1 MKQYL
6 DRKLVIGAIIVVIIV
21 IYIIRLFYL
30 QVIDSSYKYSADS
43 NVLRYETQY
52 PARGLIY
59 DRNGKLLVYNEA
71 AYDLMIVPREVKAF
85 DTLDFCNTLNI
96 TIEYVRENIVKT
108 SKYSR
113 YKPSIFLR
121 QLSKND
127 YARLQEKLHKFKGFF
142 VQVRTLRKYP
152 DMIAGHVL
160 GYIGEVDD
168 AVTKK
173 NNYYKSGDYIGISGI
188 ESYYEDVLRG
198 KKGVKVFMVDVHN
211 RIKGNFA
218 SGALDTT
225 AIPGNSLISSLDAE
239 LQKYGEY
246 LMQNKMGS
254 VVAIEPSTGEV
265 LALVSSPAYDPNL
278 LVGRVRSKNY
288 ISLSNDS
295 LKPLFNR
302 ALMAQYPPG
311 SIFKIV
317 ESLIGLDIGVI
328 NENTGFPCNKSV
340 VNCHNHP
347 SASNLHIAI
356 QVSCNPYYYNVYS
369 RIIQRNLS
377 TNRFKDAELGLKT
390 WVDYAHSFGL
400 GVKLGI
406 DLSTVKKGKIPDVS
420 FYNKWYGAGSWA
432 FSTIY
437 SNGIGQGEVEVI
449 PLQMANLASIF
460 ANRGYYYTPHLIK
473 SIEDSSSSVLD
484 KYKEKHFTKVNSKYF
499 EFIAEAMRAVV
510 EDAGGTARLARIP
523 GISVC
528 GKTGTAQ
535 NPHGEDHAV
544 FIAFAPKDNPK
555 IAIAAYV
562 ENSGFGGTW
571 AAPIASLM
579 IEKYLTDSIKR
590 PDLEQKMIETDFIHR
605 KHKMVKS
612 NH

>member
-6 DRKLVIGAIIVVIIV
+6 DRKLVIGAIIITIIV

-52 PARGLIY
+52 PARGLVY

-71 AYDLMIVPREVKAF
+71 AYDLMIIPREVKEF

-96 TIEYVRENIVKT
+96 TKEYVIENIIKT
-108 SKYSR
+108 AKYSR
-113 YKPSIFLR
+113 YKPSIFLK

-152 DMIAGHVL
+152 DRIAGHVL

-168 AVTKK
+168 KITKK
-173 NNYYKSGDYIGISGI
+173 NPYYNSGDYIGISGL

-198 KKGVKVFMVDVHN
+198 KKGVKVYMVDVHN
-211 RIKGNFA
+211 RIKGSFA
-218 SGALDTT
+218 SGAFDTI
-225 AIPGNSLISSLDAE
+225 AIPGTSLISSIDAD

-265 LALVSSPAYDPNL
+265 LALISSPVYDPNL

-288 ISLSNDS
+288 IALSLDS

-317 ESLIGLDIGVI
+317 ESLIGLDLGII
-328 NENTGFPCNKSV
+328 TENTGIACNKSL

-347 SASNLHIAI
+347 SATNLHTAI
-356 QVSCNPYYYNVYS
+356 QVSCNPYYYTVYS

-377 TNRFKDAELGLKT
+377 SSRFKDAELGLKT
-390 WVDYAHSFGL
+390 WVEYAHSFGL
-400 GVKLGI
+400 GQKLDI
-406 DLSTVKKGKIPDVS
+406 DLNTVKKGNIPDVK
-420 FYNKWYGAGSWA
+420 FYNKWYGEGAWA

-449 PLQMANLASIF
+449 PLQMANLAATF

-473 SIEDSSSSVLD
+473 AIEDSSANILD
-484 KYKEKHFTKVNSKYF
+484 KYKQKHYTKVDSKYF
-499 EFIAEAMRAVV
+499 EYIAEAMRAVV
-510 EDAGGTARLARIP
+510 EDAGGTARRARIP
-523 GISVC
+523 GIAVC

-590 PDLEQKMIETDFIHR
+590 PDLEKTMIETDFIHR
-605 KHKMVKS
+605 KKKVVSK
-612 NH
+612 